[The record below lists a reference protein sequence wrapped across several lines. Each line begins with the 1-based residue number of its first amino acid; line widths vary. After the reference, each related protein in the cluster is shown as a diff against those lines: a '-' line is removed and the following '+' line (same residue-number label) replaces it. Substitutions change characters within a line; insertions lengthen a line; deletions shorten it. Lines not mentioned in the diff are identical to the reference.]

1 MRKTISI
8 SALALAIAAATAG
21 VTATAQPPR
30 AQQGD
35 RSDSTFHGRR
45 GPGGQGGPQGM
56 LLRGITLTDAQKQRV
71 ATLRE
76 AQRKETGAQRDAGRN
91 AFDEVRAARERGDTA
106 AANRKFA
113 ELRAQME
120 SRRDAEVKSLREVLT
135 ADQRKQFDANV
146 AEMKQ
151 RQAQRG
157 DRGPRGDRAER
168 GERGGR

>member
-1 MRKTISI
+1 
-8 SALALAIAAATAG
+8 
-21 VTATAQPPR
+21 
-30 AQQGD
+30 
-35 RSDSTFHGRR
+35 
-45 GPGGQGGPQGM
+45 M
-56 LLRGITLTDAQKQRV
+56 LLRGITLTDAQKQRI
-71 ATLRE
+71 ATLRD
-76 AQRKETGAQRDAGRN
+76 AQRKEMDGQRDAGRS

-120 SRRDAEVKSLREVLT
+120 TRRDAEVKALRDVLT

-157 DRGPRGDRAER
+157 DRGDRGDRD
-168 GERGGR
+168 GR